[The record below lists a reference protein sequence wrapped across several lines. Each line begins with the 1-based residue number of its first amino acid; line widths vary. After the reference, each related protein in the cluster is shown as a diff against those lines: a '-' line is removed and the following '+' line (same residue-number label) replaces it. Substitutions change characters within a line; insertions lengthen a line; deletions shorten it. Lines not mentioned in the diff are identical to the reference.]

1 MTFPGPGVWHR
12 TLKLRLECI
21 PEDLEEGG
29 VAPEPPPVQEAV
41 PRDGNKLLWLMSM
54 SAVIRGLVAGLMA
67 VSDLDPNAAGVA
79 LPDRGAEGGEP
90 CCDLAPPA

>member
-21 PEDLEEGG
+21 PEDLEECG
-29 VAPEPPPVQEAV
+29 VIPEPPPVHEVV
-41 PRDGNKLLWLMSM
+41 PRDGNKLLWLMSPV
-54 SAVIRGLVAGLMA
+54 VIRGLVAGLMA